1 MIKVKEGKFK
11 FKGNKSELMA
21 DLTSILEVLEIDKK
35 LTRKDIDECI
45 KLSRVPMEAKIDIL
59 FKKLGEAIFGI
70 GEGDE
75 DGE

>member
-21 DLTSILEVLEIDKK
+21 DLTSVLEVLEIDKK

-45 KLSRVPMEAKIDIL
+45 KLSRVPVEEKIDML
-59 FKKLGEAIFGI
+59 FKKLGEAVFGI

>member
-11 FKGNKSELMA
+11 FKGNKHEFMA

-45 KLSRVPMEAKIDIL
+45 KLSRTPVEEKIDML

-70 GEGDE
+70 DEGDE

>member
-1 MIKVKEGKFK
+1 MIKCKEGKFK
-11 FKGNKSELMA
+11 FKGNKRELMA
-21 DLTSILEVLEIDKK
+21 DLTSILEVLEIDKI

-45 KLSRVPMEAKIDIL
+45 KLSRVSVEEKFDML

-70 GEGDE
+70 DEGDE